1 MTRRRRWLIAL
12 GCAMLLIAA
21 AVWVALS
28 VAVPA
33 IIRREIAA
41 SLRAAGFEN
50 VQFELVRATPW
61 RTLVRTVSTGENGRL
76 SIGEAAI
83 RYSPLDAINGH
94 IESIVIRD
102 GRLVIPLALDQASP
116 TTATTASPSAST
128 RPSGAPLPVQSIR
141 AESCTLV
148 LQQGDAQVELNFDAS
163 LVQSANAASALEAA
177 ASIGEGSIQIRG
189 EMNFPSQH
197 FQVDAAATELP
208 LGQVVKL
215 IPADQRGAI
224 ADLSG
229 AANVKCAFTF
239 AGGDMSVD
247 AVVNAPQIKIAGQ
260 DMSDVHLA
268 VANRPDGTR
277 LSDVRF
283 TWAGG
288 KFSAEP
294 ITLAPGSDDVAL
306 VLSAEKVD
314 LNQALQIVLQG
325 RVSGTGT
332 LSGRLPV
339 SIKLDQVSFGQG
351 SVHSDGPGTLKL
363 SGALGSIAEVLDQS
377 DPAFKTDRDKQ
388 AVKQQVLEAMQ
399 DFRYDSLSAVFIPG
413 EKGLVVSVN
422 LQGQGRVG
430 AKQSLDITLNFYGF
444 ERGLN
449 TYLAGRSRV
458 LELSR

>member
-12 GCAMLLIAA
+12 GCAILLIAA

-28 VAVPA
+28 VAMPA

-76 SIGEAAI
+76 SIGEAEI
-83 RYSPLDAINGH
+83 QYSPLDAINGH

-102 GRLVIPLALDQASP
+102 GRLVIPLEFKKP
-116 TTATTASPSAST
+116 TTTAATSSPSAGT

-148 LQQGDAQVELNFDAS
+148 LQQGDAEVELNFDAS
-163 LVQSANAASALEAA
+163 LVQSARTASALEAA
-177 ASIGEGSIQIRG
+177 ASVGDGSLQIRG
-189 EMNFPSQH
+189 RMDFPSQH
-197 FQVDAAATELP
+197 FQIDAAATQLP
-208 LGQVVKL
+208 LGVVVKL
-215 IPADQRGAI
+215 IPAEQRGAI
-224 ADLSG
+224 SDLSG
-229 AANVKCAFTF
+229 AADVNCALTF

-247 AVVNAPQIKIAGQ
+247 AVVNALQIKVAGQ

-268 VANRPDGTR
+268 VANSPAGTR

-283 TWAGG
+283 SWAGG

-294 ITLAPGSDDVAL
+294 ITLSPGSDDVSL

-314 LNQALQIVLQG
+314 LNKALQIVLEG
-325 RVSGTGT
+325 RVSGTGS
-332 LSGRLPV
+332 LSGHLPV
-339 SIKLDQVSFGQG
+339 SVKLDRISFGQG

-363 SGALGSIAEVLDQS
+363 GGALGSIADVLDQS
-377 DPAFKTDRDKQ
+377 DPAFQTDRDKQ

-399 DFRYDSLSAVFIPG
+399 DFRYENLSAVFIPG

-422 LQGQGRVG
+422 IQGQGRSG

-458 LELSR
+458 LDLSR